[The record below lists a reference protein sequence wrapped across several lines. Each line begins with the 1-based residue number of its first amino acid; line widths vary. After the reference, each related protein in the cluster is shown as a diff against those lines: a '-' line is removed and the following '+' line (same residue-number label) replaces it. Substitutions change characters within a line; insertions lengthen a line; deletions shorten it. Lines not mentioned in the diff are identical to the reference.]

1 MIIGKLPLIDFSLTG
16 DLGLPTCVHVFHAPS
31 SYPSPKCHFHG
42 EMRALLTRGVG
53 DGGMEA
59 AEVDEGV
66 GAQEEVGD
74 DGAMVLSSASG
85 TQGRGDSLLGTSIT
99 ESPEPSLSG

>member
-1 MIIGKLPLIDFSLTG
+1 MSSMPPLHT
-16 DLGLPTCVHVFHAPS
+16 PAPS
-31 SYPSPKCHFHG
+31 VTSHG

-74 DGAMVLSSASG
+74 DWGDGVELSFRDPRE
-85 TQGRGDSLLGTSIT
+85 RGDSLLGTSIT